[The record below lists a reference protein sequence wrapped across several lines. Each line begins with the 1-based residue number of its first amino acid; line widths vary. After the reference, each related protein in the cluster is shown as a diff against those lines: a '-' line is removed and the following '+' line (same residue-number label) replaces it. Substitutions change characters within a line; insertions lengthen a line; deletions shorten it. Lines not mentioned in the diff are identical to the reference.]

1 LRRRKMIGSLL
12 LRLSSW
18 MIDMSRRSRSPWSRR
33 LWTRLS
39 DRLLGLE
46 RALAELPRTA
56 PSGAGVTARSAIM
69 VYRST
74 VSSAERLV
82 ALPST
87 FAAQFASS
95 DWEATDEEY
104 VATPDISRDLLK
116 QGYSFFKAGAAGLDD

>member
-1 LRRRKMIGSLL
+1 M
-12 LRLSSW
+12 
-18 MIDMSRRSRSPWSRR
+18 
-33 LWTRLS
+33 RLS

-46 RALAELPRTA
+46 RALAGLPRTTPA
-56 PSGAGVTARSAIM
+56 RAGINAESSKVV
-69 VYRST
+69 VYRSR

-104 VATPDISRDLLK
+104 VATPDIARDLLK
-116 QGYSFFKAGAAGLDD
+116 QGYSFFKAGGAGLDD